1 MRRRDWLKSIVALT
15 VTAAAAKTVTETL
28 PVVTKQP
35 RAPKTITHERCAVM
49 LGGPMHGRYSPTV
62 GRYPTIS
69 VPVRN
74 DCGGFSEN
82 HYRICLVSRGRSL
95 DEAWHAWLFCG
106 EGTYP
111 TPEAFAELKRWRPA

>member
-15 VTAAAAKTVTETL
+15 VTAAVAKTVTETL

-35 RAPKTITHERCAVM
+35 RAPKTITAAVM
-49 LGGPMHGRYSPTV
+49 LGGPMHGRYSPTF

-82 HYRICLVSRGRSL
+82 HYRIYLVFSGQRR
-95 DEAWHAWLFCG
+95 ETREAWLFCG

-111 TPEAFAELKRWRPA
+111 TPEAFAELKRWGAMRT

>member
-1 MRRRDWLKSIVALT
+1 MRRRDWLKSIVALA
-15 VTAAAAKTVTETL
+15 VTAAVAKTVTETL

-35 RAPKTITHERCAVM
+35 QPPKTITSAVM
-49 LGGPMHGRYSPTV
+49 LGGPMHGRYYPTV

-74 DCGGFSEN
+74 DCGGFSVN
-82 HYRICLVSRGRSL
+82 HYRIYLVSRGRSL
-95 DEAWHAWLFCG
+95 GEAWLFCG

-111 TPEAFAELKRWRPA
+111 TPEAFAELKKWRPA

>member
-15 VTAAAAKTVTETL
+15 VTAAVAKTVTET
-28 PVVTKQP
+28 PQP
-35 RAPKTITHERCAVM
+35 PKTITHEPCAVM

-82 HYRICLVSRGRSL
+82 HYRIYLVSRGRSL
-95 DEAWHAWLFCG
+95 GEAWLFCG

-111 TPEAFAELKRWRPA
+111 TPEAFAELKKWRPA